1 MRSMQIFIK
10 RINDCHV
17 LIFDIKI
24 KNISVT
30 SDAFRIAGFRDNGNS
45 LLNSPAK
52 TYLCRSSCVF
62 GSQNT
67 HDIVV
72 KIGASCQRGISLYLN
87 TKSFTVFDQFG
98 WITQG
103 MTFNLIYS
111 RDNSGNFTELFQMPD
126 VKIADADTQ
135 STPGFQDFFQFFPG
149 AQVAARNWPVNQAE
163 INIAEL
169 QTVKTAGKSTLN
181 ITQPLGCVPRSC
193 W

>member
-72 KIGASCQRGISLYLN
+72 KIGASCQRGIPEYQKLYSIRSVRMDN
-87 TKSFTVFDQFG
+87 TGDD
-98 WITQG
+98 I
-103 MTFNLIYS
+103 
-111 RDNSGNFTELFQMPD
+111 
-126 VKIADADTQ
+126 Q
-135 STPGFQDFFQFFPG
+135 SDLQPG
-149 AQVAARNWPVNQAE
+149 
-163 INIAEL
+163 
-169 QTVKTAGKSTLN
+169 
-181 ITQPLGCVPRSC
+181 
-193 W
+193 